1 MLSMER
7 IISRTVKND
16 HWLENRE
23 VLVTMID
30 GTVIIEKARSLGASL
45 AGIASAEDLRQA
57 PSYKAKGE
65 PGWPAEIKSVLALAL
80 VHEEE
85 KPELDWWDSGRDS
98 EGNRKMARMA
108 EQVAAWLKGEHE
120 IMSHPLPY
128 HVGRGGIYLKDAA
141 ALAGI
146 GIIGQNNLL
155 ITPEYGPR
163 VRLRGLFIEQDL
175 KPSPVV
181 DFDPCNGCDMPCR
194 SACPRHAFKTGAYS
208 RPSCF
213 IQIDLDVENK
223 KYVEEI
229 TDENAPVWYVKYCR
243 ACELACPVCN

>member
-1 MLSMER
+1 M
-7 IISRTVKND
+7 
-16 HWLENRE
+16 
-23 VLVTMID
+23 TMID

-80 VHEEE
+80 VHEKE
-85 KPELDWWDSGRDS
+85 KPELDWWDSVDGSPDS
-98 EGNRKMARMA
+98 EGNRKMALMA
-108 EQVAAWLKGEHE
+108 EQVAAWLKEEHE
-120 IMSHPLPY
+120 IISHPLPY
-128 HVGRGGIYLKDAA
+128 HVDRGGIYLKDAA
-141 ALAGI
+141 VLAGM

-175 KPSPVV
+175 KPSPAV

-194 SACPRHAFKTGAYS
+194 SACPQHAFKTGAYL

-223 KYVEEI
+223 IHVEEI
-229 TDENAPVWYVKYCR
+229 TDENAPVLYVKYCR
-243 ACELACPVCN
+243 ACELACPAGN